1 MTSTTFALLSAALS
15 FGAPLVFVAYE
26 LVTLRRGPRGGD
38 ERDPDVTPT
47 PKPLPDC
54 LQPNNLLKPSRIREL
69 QDA

>member
-38 ERDPDVTPT
+38 ERDPPIADG

-54 LQPNNLLKPSRIREL
+54 LQPKNLLTPQRIREL
-69 QDA
+69 ADA